1 MNLHPLSRESN
12 VKGSLKKYF
21 VDALGSAVTFDTS
34 LAVPDLR
41 MQGESGVKQWYNV
54 DFGEFG
60 REALALYY
68 FDVYCL
74 SRQDAEGVELAK
86 LADVLIDM
94 LVDGTNQ
101 DGMRRIPLYDIT
113 KTPWEEIGA
122 MVVQDI
128 WDAPSVS
135 MIEDE
140 TEIKI
145 FSVRMRWGCQI

>member
-1 MNLHPLSRESN
+1 MLHPLSKESN

-34 LAVPDLR
+34 LAAPDIR
-41 MQGESGVKQWYNV
+41 AQGEAGVKQWYNV

-60 REALALYY
+60 RDALALYY
-68 FDVYCL
+68 FEVYCL
-74 SRQDAEGVELAK
+74 SRQDVEGVKLAE

-94 LVDGTNQ
+94 LVDNSQQ
-101 DGMRRIPLYDIT
+101 DGMRRIPFYDIT
-113 KTPWEEIGA
+113 KTPWELIGA
-122 MVVQDI
+122 LTVQDI

-135 MIEDE
+135 LTEDE

-145 FSVRMRWGCQI
+145 FSVRMRWGAKI